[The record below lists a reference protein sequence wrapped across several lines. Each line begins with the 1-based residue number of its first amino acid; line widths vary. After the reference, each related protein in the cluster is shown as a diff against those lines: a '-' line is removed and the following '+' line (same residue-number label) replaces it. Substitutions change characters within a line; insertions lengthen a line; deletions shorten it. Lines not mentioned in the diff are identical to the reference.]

1 MGNAPTLEVIRAR
14 AEAGAERMD
23 QHDPN
28 WALNVD
34 PSSLVMMY
42 YTECVLGRYFGD
54 YFRGLRELGLTTEP
68 EHDKYTSEHD
78 VVKLGFDLAHAETR
92 GENGE
97 EGTDEGHEA
106 YRQLTD
112 AWRVLVAERR
122 HRPVVPVQRTAS

>member
-14 AEAGAERMD
+14 AAAGAERMD

-28 WALNVD
+28 WAFKVD
-34 PSSLVMMY
+34 PSTLVMTY
-42 YTECVLGRYFGD
+42 YTECVLGRYFGS
-54 YFRGLRELGLTTEP
+54 YFRGLRALGLTTEP

-78 VVKLGFDLAHAETR
+78 AVKLGFDLAHAETR

-97 EGTDEGHEA
+97 EGTDEA

-122 HRPVVPVQRTAS
+122 QRPVFPIQRTAS